1 MQVEVRNSIAYKELN
16 ELYKKADDDANIL
29 NTELEDEKAKS
40 KRLETRLADTEKVK
54 EELQKKIS
62 ELEKNVKTS
71 SGMYLVDVLNWF
83 MNWHL
88 VRKL

>member
-1 MQVEVRNSIAYKELN
+1 MQVEVRNSKAYKELN

-40 KRLETRLADTEKVK
+40 KRLETRLTDVEKVK

-62 ELEKNVKTS
+62 DLEKNAKTS
-71 SGMYLVDVLNWF
+71 TGMYLVDVLNRL

>member
-1 MQVEVRNSIAYKELN
+1 MQVEVRNSKAYKELN

-40 KRLETRLADTEKVK
+40 KRLELRLTDVEKVK

-62 ELEKNVKTS
+62 DLEKNAKTS
-71 SGMYLVDVLNWF
+71 TGMYLVDVLNRL